1 MSCVLR
7 RWTFCFLGVDCL
19 VYFCGC
25 PSLEGTKSSPPPF
38 IRKWNFWMRYKKRA
52 PWTSFLL
59 LRNSVH
65 VEKIA
70 TKYLTSRPV
79 WTSFVS
85 LFRVLQWCVANVQCI
100 SVWNVASKDFLL
112 CSCCFILLQKRYI
125 LYGRQAPQLCTR
137 FLFLPCIYISH
148 STQKVYVQS
157 V

>member
-1 MSCVLR
+1 MSCVL
-7 RWTFCFLGVDCL
+7 WHWNFCFLGVDCL

-59 LRNSVH
+59 LRNSMH
-65 VEKIA
+65 VQKIA

-79 WTSFVS
+79 WTSF
-85 LFRVLQWCVANVQCI
+85 FRCFEFC
-100 SVWNVASKDFLL
+100 SDVWRTCSAFQFETLASKDFLL